1 MKKKCYR
8 TVLMTSSLFLLCG
21 QQVLAITESDVQAQ
35 VDAAGRE
42 AVSGN
47 VLVWFLCAIAFL
59 KISQKIDSFM
69 ASLGINVG
77 QTGSSM
83 LAEVMIAA
91 KGVGGLKNFASTYFG
106 GGFHHSS
113 ASAHVNNGGYG
124 GGGAGNGLSQ
134 GMAAMSGGLAG
145 VVSRKVANEAVRTA
159 TSRQE
164 THASSKVEAA
174 VNGLSGG
181 IGGQMYASS
190 VQKGGAFANQ
200 TIGTIATGNIAT
212 HGNIVGEKAEQALSS
227 YLGYAAL
234 GKEAKDVPSFQNVEI
249 GGGRIT
255 GTEISETHP
264 NGIAFGMYHTE
275 QYTAPEGPHST
286 VHAADGT
293 TWYKQY
299 AQDAVEKKPYLAP
312 DGEIAY
318 KESIVK
324 KLPPAPKRK
333 DKI

>member
-1 MKKKCYR
+1 
-8 TVLMTSSLFLLCG
+8 
-21 QQVLAITESDVQAQ
+21 
-35 VDAAGRE
+35 
-42 AVSGN
+42 
-47 VLVWFLCAIAFL
+47 
-59 KISQKIDSFM
+59 
-69 ASLGINVG
+69 
-77 QTGSSM
+77 
-83 LAEVMIAA
+83 
-91 KGVGGLKNFASTYFG
+91 
-106 GGFHHSS
+106 
-113 ASAHVNNGGYG
+113 
-124 GGGAGNGLSQ
+124 
-134 GMAAMSGGLAG
+134 MAAMSGGLAG
-145 VVSRKVANEAVRTA
+145 VVSRKVASEAVRTA

-190 VQKGGAFANQ
+190 VQKGGDFANQ
-200 TIGTIATGNIAT
+200 TIGMIATGNIAT

-275 QYTAPEGPHST
+275 QYTAPEEPHST

>member
-1 MKKKCYR
+1 
-8 TVLMTSSLFLLCG
+8 
-21 QQVLAITESDVQAQ
+21 
-35 VDAAGRE
+35 
-42 AVSGN
+42 
-47 VLVWFLCAIAFL
+47 
-59 KISQKIDSFM
+59 
-69 ASLGINVG
+69 
-77 QTGSSM
+77 
-83 LAEVMIAA
+83 
-91 KGVGGLKNFASTYFG
+91 
-106 GGFHHSS
+106 
-113 ASAHVNNGGYG
+113 
-124 GGGAGNGLSQ
+124 
-134 GMAAMSGGLAG
+134 
-145 VVSRKVANEAVRTA
+145 
-159 TSRQE
+159 
-164 THASSKVEAA
+164 
-174 VNGLSGG
+174 
-181 IGGQMYASS
+181 MYASS
-190 VQKGGAFANQ
+190 VQKGGDFANQ
-200 TIGTIATGNIAT
+200 TIGTIATGNIAS

-227 YLGYAAL
+227 YLGYTAL

>member
-1 MKKKCYR
+1 M
-8 TVLMTSSLFLLCG
+8 
-21 QQVLAITESDVQAQ
+21 
-35 VDAAGRE
+35 
-42 AVSGN
+42 
-47 VLVWFLCAIAFL
+47 
-59 KISQKIDSFM
+59 
-69 ASLGINVG
+69 
-77 QTGSSM
+77 
-83 LAEVMIAA
+83 
-91 KGVGGLKNFASTYFG
+91 
-106 GGFHHSS
+106 
-113 ASAHVNNGGYG
+113 
-124 GGGAGNGLSQ
+124 
-134 GMAAMSGGLAG
+134 
-145 VVSRKVANEAVRTA
+145 
-159 TSRQE
+159 
-164 THASSKVEAA
+164 
-174 VNGLSGG
+174 
-181 IGGQMYASS
+181 
-190 VQKGGAFANQ
+190 
-200 TIGTIATGNIAT
+200 
-212 HGNIVGEKAEQALSS
+212 
-227 YLGYAAL
+227 

>member
-1 MKKKCYR
+1 MRKKCNR
-8 TVLMTSSLFLLCG
+8 AALLAFSLFLLCG
-21 QQVLAITESDVQAQ
+21 QQVLAVTESEVQAQ

-47 VLVWFLCAIAFL
+47 VLIWFLCAIAFL

-69 ASLGINVG
+69 GSLGLHVG

-91 KGVGGLKNFASTYFG
+91 KGVGGLRNFASTYFG
-106 GGFHHSS
+106 GGYHQNS
-113 ASAHVNNGGYG
+113 ASAHVSHTGHGGSG
-124 GGGAGNGLSQ
+124 GGMSQ

-159 TSRQE
+159 ASRQE
-164 THASSKVEAA
+164 PHASSKVEAA
-174 VNGLSGG
+174 VNGISGG
-181 IGGQMYASS
+181 IGGQMYQSS
-190 VQKGGAFANQ
+190 VQKGGDFANR
-200 TIGTIATGNIAT
+200 TIGTIATGSFASQGSIA
-212 HGNIVGEKAEQALSS
+212 GEKAEQALSS
-227 YLGYAAL
+227 YLGYTAL
-234 GKEAKDVPSFQNVEI
+234 GKEAKDVPSFRDVEI

-255 GTEISETHP
+255 GMEISETHP
-264 NGIAFGMYHTE
+264 DGIAFRMYHTE

-293 TWYKQY
+293 AWYKQY
-299 AQDAVEKKPYLAP
+299 AQDAVEKKPYLAA

-333 DKI
+333 DRI

>member
-1 MKKKCYR
+1 
-8 TVLMTSSLFLLCG
+8 
-21 QQVLAITESDVQAQ
+21 
-35 VDAAGRE
+35 
-42 AVSGN
+42 
-47 VLVWFLCAIAFL
+47 
-59 KISQKIDSFM
+59 
-69 ASLGINVG
+69 
-77 QTGSSM
+77 
-83 LAEVMIAA
+83 
-91 KGVGGLKNFASTYFG
+91 
-106 GGFHHSS
+106 
-113 ASAHVNNGGYG
+113 
-124 GGGAGNGLSQ
+124 
-134 GMAAMSGGLAG
+134 
-145 VVSRKVANEAVRTA
+145 
-159 TSRQE
+159 
-164 THASSKVEAA
+164 
-174 VNGLSGG
+174 
-181 IGGQMYASS
+181 MYASS

-227 YLGYAAL
+227 YLGYTAL

-275 QYTAPEGPHST
+275 QYTAPEEPHST

>member
-1 MKKKCYR
+1 MWKKCGR
-8 TVLMTSSLFLLCG
+8 VFILASSLFLLWG
-21 QQVLAITESDVQAQ
+21 GQVLAVTESEVQAQ

-47 VLVWFLCAIAFL
+47 VLVWFLCAVAFL

-69 ASLGINVG
+69 GSLGLHVG

-91 KGVGGLKNFASTYFG
+91 KGIGGLKNFASTYFG
-106 GGFHHSS
+106 GGFSRHS
-113 ASAHVNNGGYG
+113 AFAQTNGGSHG
-124 GGGAGNGLSQ
+124 GGWAGGGLAQ

-145 VVSRKVANEAVRTA
+145 VVSRRVAGEAVRTA
-159 TSRQE
+159 VSRQE
-164 THASSKVEAA
+164 SHASSKVETA
-174 VNGLSGG
+174 VNGLAGG
-181 IGGQMYASS
+181 VGGQMYLSS
-190 VQKGGAFANQ
+190 VQKGGKFANEV
-200 TIGTIATGNIAT
+200 IGTVATGSFLAQGSIA
-212 HGNIVGEKAEQALSS
+212 GKKAEQALAS

-234 GKEAKDVPSFQNVEI
+234 GTGAEHVPSFQNVEI

-255 GTEISETHP
+255 GTEISEKHP
-264 NGIAFGMYHTE
+264 DGTAFGMYHTE
-275 QYTAPEGPHST
+275 QYTAPEGPHTT

-293 TWYKQY
+293 SWYKQY
-299 AQDAVEKKPYLAP
+299 AQDAVEKKPYMAP

-333 DKI
+333 DKL